1 MIQCGAVDSAAR
13 KPVFDDN
20 LMGQLIRFVSSHEIG
35 HTLGLRHNFGSSST
49 VPVDSLR
56 SKAWVEKYGH
66 TPSIMDYARFNY
78 VAQPEDHISAA
89 GLFPRINDYDKWAIE
104 WGYRWRP
111 EFKDEWDEQ
120 KTLTKIVTDSLKN
133 HRLWFGGELEA
144 DDPRCQSEDLGDD
157 AMKAGTYG
165 IKNLQR
171 ILPHIIDWTNIPYQ
185 DFSELKEIFSA
196 VFSQYGLYLGH
207 VIKNIGGVENTYKIA
222 SVPGPVYVPTAYD
235 RQKKAMQFLDDQLF
249 NTPLW
254 LNEKN
259 ILSKLPNSFGVE
271 LSNIQKNTLDA
282 LITRRRM
289 NNLLNTQYESKV
301 KAYTLNEMF
310 KDMDHDI
317 LTELYA
323 GKNVDFYR
331 RNLQKIYVNRLI
343 EEGFATDNP
352 NDIVY
357 GYHHYLSDIQ

>member
-1 MIQCGAVDSAAR
+1 
-13 KPVFDDN
+13 
-20 LMGQLIRFVSSHEIG
+20 
-35 HTLGLRHNFGSSST
+35 
-49 VPVDSLR
+49 
-56 SKAWVEKYGH
+56 
-66 TPSIMDYARFNY
+66 
-78 VAQPEDHISAA
+78 
-89 GLFPRINDYDKWAIE
+89 
-104 WGYRWRP
+104 
-111 EFKDEWDEQ
+111 
-120 KTLTKIVTDSLKN
+120 
-133 HRLWFGGELEA
+133 
-144 DDPRCQSEDLGDD
+144 
-157 AMKAGTYG
+157 MKAGTYG

-357 GYHHYLSDIQ
+357 GYHHYLSDIQGILKNTLKEQEKLFKKALQNPNLDQMTKIHLRELDEKITSRFNDNTKASKAIPPAPVVQ